1 VIRTTHPNEQHKK
14 HAADI
19 VDYII
24 RAIKP
29 GFTSSITGALF
40 TAAYSHKDESFT
52 FTTKEP
58 IIIAIK
64 RYMVAE
70 LTAKI
75 EDTVLHDGTRGDVYY
90 KIKYDPDAKIQVISR
105 TDNETVLYGWMYSPA
120 GAEIDVQIASS
131 ILKTGLKE
139 TLLILRTGSVTQKY
153 NKEGDAYEPAF
164 RFEFDPS
171 RHPGPV
177 FYPGLLTANH
187 HVYYKNIRI
196 PYRLSATFCEQFG
209 MHNGCYK
216 YFPDRI
222 PAVAR
227 EHTCDCDEEKER
239 AAASKDQR
247 HAKRKAVESLRARKV
262 ARLAVPDDANFDPFA

>member
-14 HAADI
+14 HAAAI
-19 VDYII
+19 VDYIV

-40 TAAYSHKDESFT
+40 TASYSHKDESFT

-64 RYMVAE
+64 QYMVAE

-75 EDTVLHDGTRGDVYY
+75 EDTELHNGTRGDVYY

-105 TDNETVLYGWMYSPA
+105 TDNETVLYGWFYSPA

-139 TLLILRTGSVTQKY
+139 TLLILRSGSVTQKY
-153 NKEGDAYEPAF
+153 NKEEDAYEPAF

-196 PYRLSATFCEQFG
+196 PYRLSAAFCEQFG

-216 YFPDRI
+216 YFPDRT

-247 HAKRKAVESLRARKV
+247 HAKRKAIEHARARKV
-262 ARLAVPDDANFDPFA
+262 ARLAVPDDANFDPFI